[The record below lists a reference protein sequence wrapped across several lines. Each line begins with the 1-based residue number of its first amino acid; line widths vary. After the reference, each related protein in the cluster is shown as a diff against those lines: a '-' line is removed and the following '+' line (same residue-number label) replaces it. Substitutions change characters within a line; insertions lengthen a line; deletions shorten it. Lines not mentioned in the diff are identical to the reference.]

1 MDEKRGA
8 VSMHRTIDFPNLGIH
23 LKSVGDHITVFG
35 FDIAYYGIVIGIG
48 ILAGLMM
55 AVMEAKRTHQN
66 VEDYYDLAIYGVIFS
81 IIGARAY
88 YVIFSWDMYKDD
100 IKSIINIREGGLA
113 IYGGVITAIVVV
125 FIFAKIKGLSPFL
138 LFDTG
143 GFGLITGQ
151 MIGRWGNFFNREAF
165 GGYTDNLFA
174 MQLPVSAVRV
184 REITDEMWA
193 HVQIIGGEQFIQV
206 HPTFLYE
213 SLWNVGVICF
223 LYWYRKRKKFQGE
236 LFLTYLLGY
245 GLGRAWIEGLRT
257 DQLQIGMTGIP
268 VSQMLACILVIF
280 SAVTILWGRSN
291 AKRKEQAKTNE

>member
-1 MDEKRGA
+1 MDLMAAIGLLSSIVTLEEAGRSWVLI
-8 VSMHRTIDFPNLGIH
+8 VSVPLVSGTIKFRYRTIDFLNLGIH
-23 LKSVGDHITVFG
+23 LKSVGDHIIVFG
-35 FDIAYYGIVIGIG
+35 FDSAYYGIVIGIG

-66 VEDYYDLAIYGVIFS
+66 VEDYNDLAIYGVIFS

-88 YVIFSWDMYKDD
+88 YVIFCWDMYKDD

-165 GGYTDNLFA
+165 GEYANGLFA
-174 MQLPVSAVRV
+174 MRLPVSQLLAGTIVV
-184 REITDEMWA
+184 ISA
-193 HVQIIGGEQFIQV
+193 ILIIAG
-206 HPTFLYE
+206 
-213 SLWNVGVICF
+213 
-223 LYWYRKRKKFQGE
+223 RKK
-236 LFLTYLLGY
+236 
-245 GLGRAWIEGLRT
+245 AAA
-257 DQLQIGMTGIP
+257 LQ
-268 VSQMLACILVIF
+268 
-280 SAVTILWGRSN
+280 
-291 AKRKEQAKTNE
+291 K

>member
-66 VEDYYDLAIYGVIFS
+66 VEDYNDLAIYGVIFS

-125 FIFAKIKGLSPFL
+125 FIFAKIKGLSLFL

-151 MIGRWGNFFNREAF
+151 MIGRWG
-165 GGYTDNLFA
+165 
-174 MQLPVSAVRV
+174 
-184 REITDEMWA
+184 
-193 HVQIIGGEQFIQV
+193 
-206 HPTFLYE
+206 TFLIE
-213 SLWNVGVICF
+213 KHSANI
-223 LYWYRKRKKFQGE
+223 QMA
-236 LFLTYLLGY
+236 YL
-245 GLGRAWIEGLRT
+245 
-257 DQLQIGMTGIP
+257 P
-268 VSQMLACILVIF
+268 
-280 SAVTILWGRSN
+280 
-291 AKRKEQAKTNE
+291 

>member
-1 MDEKRGA
+1 MSGTIKFRY
-8 VSMHRTIDFPNLGIH
+8 RTIDFLNLGIH

-66 VEDYYDLAIYGVIFS
+66 VEDYNDLAIYGVIFS

-100 IKSIINIREGGLA
+100 IKNIINIREGGLA
-113 IYGGVITAIVVV
+113 IYGGAITAIVVV
-125 FIFAKIKGLSPFL
+125 FIFAKIKGLSLFL

-165 GGYTDNLFA
+165 GEYTNGLFA
-174 MQLPVSAVRV
+174 MRLPVSQLLAGTIVV
-184 REITDEMWA
+184 ISA
-193 HVQIIGGEQFIQV
+193 ILIIAG
-206 HPTFLYE
+206 
-213 SLWNVGVICF
+213 
-223 LYWYRKRKKFQGE
+223 RKK
-236 LFLTYLLGY
+236 
-245 GLGRAWIEGLRT
+245 AAA
-257 DQLQIGMTGIP
+257 LQ
-268 VSQMLACILVIF
+268 
-280 SAVTILWGRSN
+280 
-291 AKRKEQAKTNE
+291 K

>member
-1 MDEKRGA
+1 MFSKNKGLAKTNSKELLL
-8 VSMHRTIDFPNLGIH
+8 N
-23 LKSVGDHITVFG
+23 KSGVNSGGKGTEREES
-35 FDIAYYGIVIGIG
+35 
-48 ILAGLMM
+48 M

-151 MIGRWGNFFNREAF
+151 MIGRWGNFFNSVM
-165 GGYTDNLFA
+165 D
-174 MQLPVSAVRV
+174 S
-184 REITDEMWA
+184 
-193 HVQIIGGEQFIQV
+193 
-206 HPTFLYE
+206 
-213 SLWNVGVICF
+213 VI
-223 LYWYRKRKKFQGE
+223 
-236 LFLTYLLGY
+236 
-245 GLGRAWIEGLRT
+245 
-257 DQLQIGMTGIP
+257 
-268 VSQMLACILVIF
+268 
-280 SAVTILWGRSN
+280 
-291 AKRKEQAKTNE
+291 

>member
-1 MDEKRGA
+1 MDLMAAIGLLSSIVTLEEAGRSWVLI
-8 VSMHRTIDFPNLGIH
+8 VSVPLVSGTIKFRYRTIDFPNLGIH

-66 VEDYYDLAIYGVIFS
+66 VEDYNDLAIYGVIFS

-151 MIGRWGNFFNREAF
+151 MIGRRGNFFNREAF
-165 GGYTDNLFA
+165 GEYANGLFA
-174 MQLPVSAVRV
+174 MRLPVSQLLAGTIVV
-184 REITDEMWA
+184 ISA
-193 HVQIIGGEQFIQV
+193 ILIIAG
-206 HPTFLYE
+206 
-213 SLWNVGVICF
+213 
-223 LYWYRKRKKFQGE
+223 RKK
-236 LFLTYLLGY
+236 
-245 GLGRAWIEGLRT
+245 AAA
-257 DQLQIGMTGIP
+257 LQ
-268 VSQMLACILVIF
+268 
-280 SAVTILWGRSN
+280 
-291 AKRKEQAKTNE
+291 K

>member
-1 MDEKRGA
+1 MSGTIKFRY
-8 VSMHRTIDFPNLGIH
+8 RTIDFPNLGIH

-66 VEDYYDLAIYGVIFS
+66 VEDYNDLAIYGVIFS

-165 GGYTDNLFA
+165 GGYTVGLFA
-174 MQLPVSAVRV
+174 MQIPLKYF
-184 REITDEMWA
+184 
-193 HVQIIGGEQFIQV
+193 EQHI
-206 HPTFLYE
+206 E
-213 SLWNVGVICF
+213 S
-223 LYWYRKRKKFQGE
+223 KQSD
-236 LFLTYLLGY
+236 
-245 GLGRAWIEGLRT
+245 RT
-257 DQLQIGMTGIP
+257 RFRPLN
-268 VSQMLACILVIF
+268 F
-280 SAVTILWGRSN
+280 S
-291 AKRKEQAKTNE
+291 EQQYNSRPKIVLHQ

>member
-184 REITDEMWA
+184 HEITDEMWA

-268 VSQMLACILVIF
+268 VSQMLACDF
-280 SAVTILWGRSN
+280 FRSN
-291 AKRKEQAKTNE
+291 NSMG